1 MQRYL
6 DPTNDSLFKKIF
18 RDLERLKE
26 FINAVLE
33 LPEGFR
39 IKEIEFIPVEQVPI
53 IDKGKKSI
61 FDLKVKDEAGSW
73 YTIEMQKRNE
83 SDYLKRVQY
92 YSAHLY
98 VQQLTKGI
106 KHKDLLPV
114 IAISLIKTKMF
125 DDEVPCISLHKML
138 ETKTNKQYLF
148 DFSYVFIELKKFD
161 KDKFDNT
168 IDEWLHLFKCAEN
181 ETSPPANIKS
191 EKVLDAYNVI
201 EMHNLT
207 PEEYDAYI
215 RAKLMEDAE
224 EIALSE
230 HFEKGKAEGKVE
242 GKAEL
247 IQIMLKQ
254 GKTVQQII
262 EFTGLSKEE
271 IEQLKAK
278 IENSKA
284 S

>member
-1 MQRYL
+1 
-6 DPTNDSLFKKIF
+6 
-18 RDLERLKE
+18 
-26 FINAVLE
+26 
-33 LPEGFR
+33 
-39 IKEIEFIPVEQVPI
+39 
-53 IDKGKKSI
+53 
-61 FDLKVKDEAGSW
+61 
-73 YTIEMQKRNE
+73 MQKRNE

-92 YSAHLY
+92 YSAHSY
-98 VQQLTKGI
+98 VQQLTQGI

-114 IAISLIKTKMF
+114 IVISLIKTKMF

-161 KDKFDNT
+161 EDKFDNT

-230 HFEKGKAEGKVE
+230 NFEKGKVE
-242 GKAEL
+242 GEVVKSIKIAKKNAN
-247 IQIMLKQ
+247 QT
-254 GKTVQQII
+254 KTY
-262 EFTGLSKEE
+262 GR
-271 IEQLKAK
+271 
-278 IENSKA
+278 NSRDY
-284 S
+284 

>member
-1 MQRYL
+1 M
-6 DPTNDSLFKKIF
+6 S
-18 RDLERLKE
+18 
-26 FINAVLE
+26 
-33 LPEGFR
+33 
-39 IKEIEFIPVEQVPI
+39 
-53 IDKGKKSI
+53 
-61 FDLKVKDEAGSW
+61 
-73 YTIEMQKRNE
+73 TIT
-83 SDYLKRVQY
+83 Y
-92 YSAHLY
+92 YSAHSY
-98 VQQLTKGI
+98 VQQLTQGI
-106 KHKDLLPV
+106 RHKDLLQV
-114 IAISLIKTKMF
+114 IVILLIKTKMF
-125 DDEVPCISLHKML
+125 DNEVPCISLHKML

-181 ETSPPANIKS
+181 KTSPPANIKS
-191 EKVLDAYNVI
+191 EKVSDAYNVI

-224 EIALSE
+224 KIALSE
-230 HFEKGKAEGKVE
+230 NFEKGKAEGK
-242 GKAEL
+242 AEL
-247 IQIMLKQ
+247 IQMMLKQ

-271 IEQLKAK
+271 IKQLKAE
-278 IENSKA
+278 IGNSKV

>member
-1 MQRYL
+1 
-6 DPTNDSLFKKIF
+6 
-18 RDLERLKE
+18 
-26 FINAVLE
+26 
-33 LPEGFR
+33 
-39 IKEIEFIPVEQVPI
+39 
-53 IDKGKKSI
+53 
-61 FDLKVKDEAGSW
+61 
-73 YTIEMQKRNE
+73 
-83 SDYLKRVQY
+83 
-92 YSAHLY
+92 
-98 VQQLTKGI
+98 
-106 KHKDLLPV
+106 
-114 IAISLIKTKMF
+114 
-125 DDEVPCISLHKML
+125 ML